1 MFNARSKAVQGLLFD
16 FLDGKATEELQ
27 ARIDTGLMDLKAN
40 FGDVIEAMKEV
51 SITPTKEKIAAK
63 ATEREEEANLKA
75 ELERDTEDKPGM
87 EREEGSES
95 EVEDE
100 SEMELEEDSKK
111 NTEDK
116 SDMEPEDRST

>member
-40 FGDVIEAMKEV
+40 FGDVTEAMKEV
-51 SITPTKEKIAAK
+51 SITPTKEKIAPK
-63 ATEREEEANLKA
+63 ATEREEEANL
-75 ELERDTEDKPGM
+75 ERDTEDNPRM
-87 EREEGSES
+87 EHEEGSES

-100 SEMELEEDSKK
+100 SEME
-111 NTEDK
+111 
-116 SDMEPEDRST
+116 PEDRST

>member
-40 FGDVIEAMKEV
+40 FGQVIEAMKEV
-51 SITPTKEKIAAK
+51 SVTPTKEKIAAK

-87 EREEGSES
+87 EP
-95 EVEDE
+95 EDLP
-100 SEMELEEDSKK
+100 EMKLGD
-111 NTEDK
+111 D
-116 SDMEPEDRST
+116 SDM